1 MDFLPTA
8 QREGVLS
15 NDIPERPLR
24 VKEAR
29 AKLANE
35 NAERD
40 TREAKERRAKLR
52 SEIAIKPDGAPYHLL
67 GLSVEGVEWLMSDE
81 MFRATLLDQTRRR
94 IVRTVLERKS
104 FKAAHGGADYQ
115 KAVSDA
121 MLEKHVEVLS
131 KLCVEQDGNG
141 YDLMTAAEAFG
152 SQHKTDQ
159 GKHKAI
165 VEVMRDGGH
174 GGTGVNRANRFISWW
189 MDYTIGDLVSA
200 LQQAQ
205 TEAGDTRCYFYLNVF
220 SMRQPAVHMREMLL
234 CCF

>member
-1 MDFLPTA
+1 MYP
-8 QREGVLS
+8 S
-15 NDIPERPLR
+15 I
-24 VKEAR
+24 
-29 AKLANE
+29 
-35 NAERD
+35 
-40 TREAKERRAKLR
+40 
-52 SEIAIKPDGAPYHLL
+52 
-67 GLSVEGVEWLMSDE
+67 
-81 MFRATLLDQTRRR
+81 
-94 IVRTVLERKS
+94 
-104 FKAAHGGADYQ
+104 
-115 KAVSDA
+115 
-121 MLEKHVEVLS
+121 
-131 KLCVEQDGNG
+131 
-141 YDLMTAAEAFG
+141 
-152 SQHKTDQ
+152 